1 MTASSTRDSAYSPP
15 TTQQQNSDEDDD
27 NYSPTRP
34 QFKNQNAEIILEP
47 VPRRQQII
55 VPPVRPKTVIGGRT
69 SAKFA
74 KVAEDPGVE
83 GVPPGPRPTER
94 PTPSFAC
101 IIGQAILRCS
111 AGGLSLEHIY
121 RYVETA
127 YPYFKNGDGAWRN
140 SVRHNLSIHKMF
152 ETIPRTE
159 HYPPGK
165 GGIWIIH
172 DEEKIHW
179 PSEDK
184 FIKNFPT
191 THAHHGVCRQTVHER
206 QKEQEAIAKAHAE
219 GKEYVPKKG
228 KKGRKLADDCSSDMI
243 RGMSDGA
250 GPSHMPYPVHHPQPV
265 PVHSRPPPILIPTSI
280 PVPLQRP
287 TPTPEPESTTPKMP
301 PKIMHPPPFFRPLDE
316 ESMVIM
322 EDTVPKGTMVP
333 PRFGLK
339 RPMEGDEENVF
350 SAPKR
355 VRVAEPLPLMP
366 IQQESVEDAYVTP
379 ERDRPTNKPLTVMDS
394 AFKTPG
400 LVNTTSSPG
409 SSPMPPTIPRT
420 SNHNPSALQQ
430 TWTQADIVPHS
441 SPAFLDAAFDIKP
454 KHHFTRSSDEEYR
467 QSASSSYIPPPKSPR
482 APPKTP
488 LTRSSAAA
496 DRTPRL
502 NLHRTP
508 FAKTPMMHFGSPILP
523 RLNHFEVSTPAWE
536 IAGILDRLGGVPSA
550 GTMLGTGPGATGMQ
564 IFTPMKSPTK
574 PSSSGSGS
582 LPLGLRS
589 PLTSTDP
596 GRHSLGSQANTPTK
610 RTFTEHGSPTSSPSL
625 RHLVNPLAPP
635 GLLMR
640 VHPVLESPTT
650 GKITAAAA
658 SIGRSL
664 RIERERTRSG
674 EMKAGI

>member
-1 MTASSTRDSAYSPP
+1 MTASSTNESNFSPP
-15 TTQQQNSDEDDD
+15 ENNEDDD
-27 NYSPTRP
+27 NYSPTKPPKVKLEDTTYDPPARRP
-34 QFKNQNAEIILEP
+34 IMA
-47 VPRRQQII
+47 
-55 VPPVRPKTVIGGRT
+55 PVRLKTVIGGRT

-127 YPYFKNGDGAWRN
+127 YPYFKSGDGAWRN

-191 THAHHGVCRQTVHER
+191 SHPHHAVCRQTCHER
-206 QKEQEAIAKAHAE
+206 QKEQEAIAKARAE
-219 GKEYVPKKG
+219 GREYVPKKG
-228 KKGRKLADDCSSDMI
+228 KKGRKAEECTPEVIQSLLEGS
-243 RGMSDGA
+243 
-250 GPSHMPYPVHHPQPV
+250 GPSHPYMVQHPRAHSVHPRPMPMPVTM
-265 PVHSRPPPILIPTSI
+265 PIPLPMQQIPES
-280 PVPLQRP
+280 
-287 TPTPEPESTTPKMP
+287 EPESTTPKMA
-301 PKIMHPPPFFRPLDE
+301 PKILHPPPFFRPLDE
-316 ESMVIM
+316 ESVGMV
-322 EDTVPKGTMVP
+322 EDSLPKGTMVP
-333 PRFGLK
+333 PRFGK
-339 RPMEGDEENVF
+339 RPIEGDEENVF

-355 VRVAEPLPLMP
+355 VRVAEPMPLMP
-366 IQQESVEDAYVTP
+366 IQQESVDDAYVTP
-379 ERDRPTNKPLTVMDS
+379 ERERMNKAMLMGS

-400 LVNTTSSPG
+400 LVNSASSPG
-409 SSPMPPTIPRT
+409 SSPMPPTVLRT
-420 SNHNPSALQQ
+420 THHPSGLQQ
-430 TWTQADIVPHS
+430 TWTQADVMPSS
-441 SPAFLDAAFDIKP
+441 SPPFSLDAAFDIKP
-454 KHHFTRSSDEEYR
+454 KQHYLRSTEDEFV
-467 QSASSSYIPPPKSPR
+467 QPSSSSTYTQPPPKSPR

-508 FAKTPMMHFGSPILP
+508 FLAKTPMMHAATPT
-523 RLNHFEVSTPAWE
+523 LNHAMLEISTPAWE
-536 IAGILDRLGGVPSA
+536 MAGILDRLGNYPSA
-550 GTMLGTGPGATGMQ
+550 PPTIGAGAMRMQ
-564 IFTPMKSPTK
+564 IFTPLRSPSRA
-574 PSSSGSGS
+574 SSSNPSGS

-596 GRHSLGSQANTPTK
+596 GRHALSGGSQAGTPTK
-610 RTFTEHGSPTSSPSL
+610 GTFAEGEIEGTPTTSPSIK
-625 RHLVNPLAPP
+625 HLVNPV
-635 GLLMR
+635 G
-640 VHPVLESPTT
+640 SPSKN
-650 GKITAAAA
+650 KISAAAA
-658 SIGRSL
+658 MIGRAM
-664 RIERERTRSG
+664 RVERERTRSG
-674 EMKAGI
+674 EMKAGV